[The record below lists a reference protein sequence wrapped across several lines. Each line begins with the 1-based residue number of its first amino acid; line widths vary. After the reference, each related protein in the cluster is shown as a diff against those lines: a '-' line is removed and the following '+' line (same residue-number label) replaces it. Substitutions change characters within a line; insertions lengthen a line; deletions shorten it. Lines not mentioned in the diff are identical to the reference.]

1 MNEVES
7 LQNHEGW
14 SLTRLLIECLHVVS
28 QASIAFIMLLVATH
42 PAFARDRVTGT
53 AYARDGDTI
62 VVAGVPIRLN
72 GVDAPETSNR
82 YGREAKLFMQRA
94 IRGREITC
102 ELNGERTYD
111 RWVGVC
117 FVKVDRNDI
126 DLGAALIANGYAL
139 DCAHYSG
146 GRYRSLEPAGARER
160 LRQARYC

>member
-1 MNEVES
+1 MSRDVEFRGDAEGS
-7 LQNHEGW
+7 SRGRVRGCLQLI
-14 SLTRLLIECLHVVS
+14 SQISFAFFLLLALAQDV
-28 QASIAFIMLLVATH
+28 
-42 PAFARDRVTGT
+42 FARDRVVGT

-72 GVDAPETSNR
+72 GVDAPELSNR
-82 YGREAKLFMQRA
+82 YGRDAKLFMQRA

-117 FVKVDRNDI
+117 FVMVDTDAV

-139 DCAHYSG
+139 DCARYSG
-146 GRYRSLEPAGARER
+146 GRYRSLEPAGARQR